1 MVRLPRQLGLALLL
15 ATGLL
20 LEPAPF
26 LAAQAPATSMAK
38 PAAANSVS
46 ASPAR
51 VRHSKKKK
59 PMAEEQAPQEPVVP
73 PTLAESPP
81 TPPQVTYR
89 NGQLS
94 IDAHNATLSQT
105 LRAVQQQTGAAI
117 DIPAS
122 ASSERVVAQL
132 GPGAPHDVLNTLLN
146 GTKFDYIILGVT
158 GDPGAVQRVILTPR
172 QNSPATV
179 AQNNPIQNQEPQD
192 DDASPDEG
200 IAVNE
205 PEPENPPEQQ
215 QPMPPGAFR
224 RPGFPGQPGQPPG
237 FSNGNNGEEQNNGV
251 KSPEQLMQELQLM
264 QQQQQ
269 QYQQQLNPANQ
280 NQQPQ

>member
-1 MVRLPRQLGLALLL
+1 
-15 ATGLL
+15 
-20 LEPAPF
+20 
-26 LAAQAPATSMAK
+26 
-38 PAAANSVS
+38 
-46 ASPAR
+46 
-51 VRHSKKKK
+51 
-59 PMAEEQAPQEPVVP
+59 MAEEQTPQEPAPP

-81 TPPQVTYR
+81 TPPQVTYQ

-94 IDAHNATLSQT
+94 INAHNATLSQT
-105 LRAVQQQTGAAI
+105 LRAVQQQTGAAME
-117 DIPAS
+117 IPAS
-122 ASSERVVAQL
+122 AANERVVMQL

-172 QNSPATV
+172 QNSPANNVNV
-179 AQNNPIQNQEPQD
+179 AQNNQNQEPPPD

-205 PEPENPPEQQ
+205 PEPENTTPEQQ
-215 QPMPPGAFR
+215 PQVPPGGFR
-224 RPGFPGQPGQPPG
+224 RPGFPGGQPGQPPG
-237 FSNGNNGEEQNNGV
+237 FNNGNNGGDDQSNGT
-251 KSPEQLMQELQLM
+251 KTPEQLMQELQQM

-280 NQQPQ
+280 PQPQ